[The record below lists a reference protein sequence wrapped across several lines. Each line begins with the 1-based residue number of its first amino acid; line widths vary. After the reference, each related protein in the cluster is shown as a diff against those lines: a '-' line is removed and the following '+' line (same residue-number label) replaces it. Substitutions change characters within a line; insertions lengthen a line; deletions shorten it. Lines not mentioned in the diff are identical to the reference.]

1 MSSGRPQVSV
11 VLPTRNRRALL
22 ERALDCALGQ
32 CGVSLEVIAVDDAS
46 EDGTLEYLRS
56 LNDPRVSVLRR
67 DSQTGPAGAR
77 NAGVSVASAPWLAFL
92 DDDDFWAPRKL
103 ARQIEALE
111 RDAEAGWS
119 CTGTVIV
126 DRNLEL
132 IGRYEAP
139 MQDDLSEDLLRY
151 NIIPGGCSGTV
162 ARRLL
167 VQQVGGFDPA
177 LGVLADWDLWI
188 RLAQSSKHIGVNEPL
203 LAYARHQSNMTRD
216 LSRVRDEVAYVE
228 RKYAAERSTRGI
240 GLDQERWLDWIAD
253 TLRRAGFRRRPALI
267 WAGIGLRT
275 RSFRPLIRAAVA
287 AAYPG
292 WVEVRDRQRTQRIE
306 PAWPREA
313 EAWLLPL
320 RAREKAT
327 CGISPRRL
335 GREQPS
341 STRTALQR
349 DSEDPK
355 SGSGTR

>member
-56 LNDPRVSVLRR
+56 LDDPRVSVLRR

-139 MQDDLSEDLLRY
+139 MDTIFPKTCFVTTSFPGDARAQLRAA
-151 NIIPGGCSGTV
+151 CSC
-162 ARRLL
+162 
-167 VQQVGGFDPA
+167 
-177 LGVLADWDLWI
+177 
-188 RLAQSSKHIGVNEPL
+188 SKWAV
-203 LAYARHQSNMTRD
+203 
-216 LSRVRDEVAYVE
+216 
-228 RKYAAERSTRGI
+228 STR
-240 GLDQERWLDWIAD
+240 R
-253 TLRRAGFRRRPALI
+253 
-267 WAGIGLRT
+267 
-275 RSFRPLIRAAVA
+275 
-287 AAYPG
+287 
-292 WVEVRDRQRTQRIE
+292 
-306 PAWPREA
+306 
-313 EAWLLPL
+313 
-320 RAREKAT
+320 
-327 CGISPRRL
+327 
-335 GREQPS
+335 
-341 STRTALQR
+341 
-349 DSEDPK
+349 
-355 SGSGTR
+355 